1 MGKIGWR
8 LTPSTLSTLQ
18 RLGLLRDD
26 ADIAVTRV
34 CPPIQDEPP
43 FPPYDLPPF
52 ERNPIRCP
60 TPRKTGWIREFK
72 GPLSVEYRTGLFYKG
87 LRLVR
92 NSWDGLYLPEYIE
105 ATNPLRSGRMR
116 RQYIDQG
123 IVLAGV
129 FDGNYHHFLTEFTAK
144 VELVER
150 SGLPLS
156 IPFVVSEAM
165 SKRRILAQARE
176 LGLFGA
182 RPVFVHK
189 RRHWLEAGRLFTV
202 YPDRFAAR
210 ADNFIARRLGARPD
224 PQRRD
229 RLYVSR
235 NLAGGV
241 VRGIRNE
248 AELIPGLK
256 ARGFEIVDP
265 ASWPLKRQIERFAV
279 ASLVVGP
286 HGAGLTNIMF
296 RAGAPLALVEIIPD
310 NKEWRY
316 HFCEMTHHFGFFYLP
331 LLGRSETGSDET
343 APFDVD
349 VEVTLKAVDAA
360 VDWERRRYA
369 S

>member
-1 MGKIGWR
+1 MPDG
-8 LTPSTLSTLQ
+8 
-18 RLGLLRDD
+18 DD
-26 ADIAVTRV
+26 RRAFATGYAV
-34 CPPIQDEPP
+34 
-43 FPPYDLPPF
+43 
-52 ERNPIRCP
+52 
-60 TPRKTGWIREFK
+60 
-72 GPLSVEYRTGLFYKG
+72 
-87 LRLVR
+87 
-92 NSWDGLYLPEYIE
+92 
-105 ATNPLRSGRMR
+105 
-116 RQYIDQG
+116 
-123 IVLAGV
+123 
-129 FDGNYHHFLTEFTAK
+129 
-144 VELVER
+144 
-150 SGLPLS
+150 
-156 IPFVVSEAM
+156 
-165 SKRRILAQARE
+165 
-176 LGLFGA
+176 
-182 RPVFVHK
+182 K

-316 HFCEMTHHFGFFYLP
+316 YYCEMSQHLGFFYLP
-331 LLGRSETGSDET
+331 LLGRSESASDET